1 MFQTDRKRRW
11 HYTPPNIFFRI
22 TKNKELDKIIHFI
35 SEQIFYQ
42 DYTKIKLLGN
52 GIWQK
57 GTNSANPHSCWQK
70 VYRKLIFR
78 RNTIWI
84 SLAGKKYKKRQL
96 DTHVYICVCVSHC
109 LFTAHLMAEVCFRI
123 KNKYNWCMPQGETNI
138 LEILVFYLLFTC
150 K

>member
-57 GTNSANPHSCWQK
+57 GANSANPHSCWQK
-70 VYRKLIFR
+70 VYRKLLFR

-84 SLAGKKYKKRQL
+84 SLAGKKYKK
-96 DTHVYICVCVSHC
+96 DSCIHIYICVCVSHR
-109 LFTAHLMAEVCFRI
+109 LFTAQLAAQVCFRI
-123 KNKYNWCMPQGETNI
+123 KNKYNWCVPQSETHI
-138 LEILVFYLLFTC
+138 LEILVFYLLFTR